1 MDKIINNN
9 SPFSIFNSQLLLT
22 PLKQI
27 FHPKGDIFHA
37 MKKSDKGF
45 EGFGEA
51 YFSTIHKDDI
61 KGWKKHTQMTL
72 NLVVIVGEI
81 EFVVYNEKSEEFF
94 SVKLSSSN
102 YQRLTV
108 KPNLW
113 VAFRGVEDKNI
124 LLNLASIEHDPKEAI
139 SKSLESIDYVW

>member
-1 MDKIINNN
+1 MDRVK
-9 SPFSIFNSQLLLT
+9 LT

-37 MKKSDKGF
+37 MKRSDEGF
-45 EGFGEA
+45 VDFGEA
-51 YFSTIHKDDI
+51 YFSTINQNDI

-72 NLVVIVGEI
+72 NIVVPLGKI
-81 EFVVYNEKSEEFF
+81 EFVVFDEDRKEFF
-94 SVKLSSSN
+94 SVILSCQDN

-113 VAFRGVEDKNI
+113 MAFRGVGEHNM
-124 LLNLASIEHDPKEAI
+124 LLNLASIEHDPSEAVN
-139 SKSLESIDYVW
+139 IDLSEIQYEWQK